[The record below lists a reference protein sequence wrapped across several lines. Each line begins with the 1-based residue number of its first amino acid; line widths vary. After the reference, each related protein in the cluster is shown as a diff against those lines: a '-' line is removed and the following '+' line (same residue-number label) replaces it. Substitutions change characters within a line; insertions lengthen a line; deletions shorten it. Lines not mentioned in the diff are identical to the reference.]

1 MAGLQDVSIRLQE
14 ASALL
19 NSLIAEELTS
29 KNDGEINY
37 SKVED
42 LLAMAKRITTLSDG
56 FRNVMLRYTKS
67 KQTSHDPRK
76 TPYAA
81 DYRVSSFAG
90 ASSNS
95 KDAFPVYFVEG
106 NRLFKIGKKA
116 DDAEGFYKKIVP
128 FEDAL
133 VVIDAA
139 YRLSSEKD
147 FSMRDVQG
155 VLTSM
160 KPYKYS
166 IVISALRDLG
176 VLVESGRGR
185 YKRSLSYK
193 NLSRKDWADILKKQ
207 EVRRDL
213 LAEA

>member
-42 LLAMAKRITTLSDG
+42 LLAMSKRITALSDG
-56 FRNVMLRYTKS
+56 FRTVILRYTKS
-67 KQTSHDPRK
+67 KQTSHDPQK
-76 TPYAA
+76 TPCAA
-81 DYRVSSFAG
+81 DSRASSFVG

-133 VVIDAA
+133 VVIDVA

-147 FSMRDVQG
+147 FSMRDVQS
-155 VLTSM
+155 VLTFM

-185 YKRSLSYK
+185 YKRSLSCK
-193 NLSRKDWADILKKQ
+193 NLSRKDWADKLKRQ